1 MMILRAPSRAG
12 QLGFSSAGLRMTPDE
27 YLAHEDWDPGY
38 RYELIH
44 GVLIVSPP
52 PSDEE
57 VASSDFLAI
66 LFDTYKRTHPHGAA
80 LDATLPEREFKTGD
94 SVRRADRAVWAGLG
108 RRPRPKL
115 DVPSILIEF
124 LSPGRQAFLRDYEEK
139 RDEYLSL
146 GVKEYWVIDRFARE
160 MTVFTGEPGQIR
172 EQLVS
177 ELQIYHTPLLPGF
190 EFPLAQVLKI
200 ADEWKEDS

>member
-1 MMILRAPSRAG
+1 MMIQRAPPRAE
-12 QLGFSSAGLRMTPDE
+12 QLGFASAGLRMTPQE
-27 YLAHEDWDPGY
+27 YQAHEDWDEGF

-52 PSDEE
+52 PNDEE
-57 VASSDFLAI
+57 VGSSDYLSFI
-66 LFDTYKRTHPHGAA
+66 LNYYKRFHPQGAA
-80 LDATLPEREFKTGD
+80 LDGTLPEREFMTGD
-94 SVRRADRAVWAGLG
+94 SVRRADRAIWTGLG
-108 RRPRPKL
+108 RNPRPKL

-124 LSPGRQAFLRDYEEK
+124 LSPGRQAFRRDYEEK

-146 GVKEYWVIDRFARE
+146 GVKEYWVIDRFSRE

-177 ELQIYHTPLLPGF
+177 EQQVYQTPLLPGF